1 MSITILIVD
10 DEEHTRINLEAL
22 VKEKGYSTITAA
34 TYAEAK
40 EQVGKGNCDLVLMD
54 MQLPDGYGPN
64 LLIEMANLPYH
75 PPVIMLDEDA
85 QAGGLAQELAFESA
99 DYAQVR
105 EVEEGKPGL
114 LLEAD
119 YALGDGNEIG
129 IWLDDMSA
137 ESKALADPMVSK
149 MGPTGMARRILL
161 TPAAVKIT
169 RLRCSRPH
177 SQRTLIPRVLSSA
190 RLATVVTLP
199 AAVKRIP
206 LR

>member
-1 MSITILIVD
+1 MGETAVDSYRSELLALTENSAVGSSI
-10 DEEHTRINLEAL
+10 ENEHWLARAKAVLDPNQTNIRRLAMISPSQEDIEA
-22 VKEKGYSTITAA
+22 
-34 TYAEAK
+34 
-40 EQVGKGNCDLVLMD
+40 
-54 MQLPDGYGPN
+54 
-64 LLIEMANLPYH
+64 
-75 PPVIMLDEDA
+75 
-85 QAGGLAQELAFESA
+85 
-99 DYAQVR
+99 
-105 EVEEGKPGL
+105 
-114 LLEAD
+114 
-119 YALGDGNEIG
+119 
-129 IWLDDMSA
+129 
-137 ESKALADPMVSK
+137 MVSK